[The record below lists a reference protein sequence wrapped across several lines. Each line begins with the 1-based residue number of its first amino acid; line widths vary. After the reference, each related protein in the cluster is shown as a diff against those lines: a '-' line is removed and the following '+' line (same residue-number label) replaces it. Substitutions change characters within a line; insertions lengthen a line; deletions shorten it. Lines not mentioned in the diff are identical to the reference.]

1 MKGIISLEPG
11 RKLLKQP
18 VWRMGDFLLRRMVV

>member
-1 MKGIISLEPG
+1 MKEIISLEPG
-11 RKLLKQP
+11 RKLLNRP